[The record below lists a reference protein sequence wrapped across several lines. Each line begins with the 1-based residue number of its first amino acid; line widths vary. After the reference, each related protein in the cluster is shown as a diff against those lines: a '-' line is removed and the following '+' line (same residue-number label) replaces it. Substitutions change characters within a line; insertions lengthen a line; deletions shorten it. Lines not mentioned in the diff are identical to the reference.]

1 MSIFA
6 KRLETAMKQAQMTS
20 AQLAKAT
27 GIGRSSIS
35 QWLSSKYVAK
45 HDKVVTLATALKVEP
60 EWLLGATT
68 AEVGAPVV
76 ATSNTVDPQ
85 LIEIWGQL
93 DAAGQKKLVKK
104 ARRLIEKAAMP
115 AGKKKSKKKKQAKT

>member
-6 KRLETAMKQAQMTS
+6 ERLKTAMTKIPMTS

-35 QWLSSKYVAK
+35 QWLSSKYIAK
-45 HDKVVTLATALKVEP
+45 HDKVVILARALHVEP
-60 EWLLGATT
+60 DWLLGANTT
-68 AEVGAPVV
+68 EVA
-76 ATSNTVDPQ
+76 ATANTVDPE

-93 DAAGQKKLVKK
+93 DATGHKKLVKK

-115 AGKKKSKKKKQAKT
+115 AGKKKSKKKKKAKA

>member
-6 KRLETAMKQAQMTS
+6 ERLESAMQQAQMTS

-45 HDKVVTLATALKVEP
+45 HDKVVTLAAALKVDP
-60 EWLLGATT
+60 EWLLGATIPET
-68 AEVGAPVV
+68 AP
-76 ATSNTVDPQ
+76 ATIDAELLT
-85 LIEIWGQL
+85 IWQQL
-93 DAAGQKKLVKK
+93 DAAGQKKLLKK
-104 ARRLIEKAAMP
+104 ARKLVVKAPP
-115 AGKKKSKKKKQAKT
+115 ATKKKKRKKKKTKA

>member
-6 KRLETAMKQAQMTS
+6 ERLESAMQQAQMTS

-45 HDKVVTLATALKVEP
+45 HDKVVTLASALKVDP
-60 EWLLGATT
+60 EWLLGATIPET
-68 AEVGAPVV
+68 AP
-76 ATSNTVDPQ
+76 ATIDAELLT
-85 LIEIWGQL
+85 IWQQL
-93 DAAGQKKLVKK
+93 DAAGQKKLLKK
-104 ARRLIEKAAMP
+104 ARKLVVKDPP
-115 AGKKKSKKKKQAKT
+115 ATKKKKRKKKKTKA